1 MNVTLIGSGNVA
13 TTLGKLIKNAGH
25 TFLQVISRNELHAK
39 TLAGMLN
46 AEACTD
52 VSKINSQA
60 DIYIIAVS
68 DNTINSIAEDLNLPG
83 KIVVHTSGAASKE
96 ILKTVTENYGVFYPL
111 QSIRK
116 EKEETPVIPF
126 LLDASN
132 EKTLQIL
139 KPFAATVSE
148 NVFEANDEQRLKLH
162 IAAIFVSNFTN
173 HLFAL
178 AEFYCE
184 QENIPF
190 KMLIPLIQET
200 ALRLNEFSPKD
211 VQTGPAIRNDTTTIQ
226 KHLQELNNYPE
237 LQKIYTT
244 LTESILKM
252 YVK

>member
-1 MNVTLIGSGNVA
+1 MKITLIGSGNVA

-25 TFLQVISRNELHAK
+25 SFLQVISRNEQHAK
-39 TLAGMLN
+39 KLADILD

-52 VSKINSQA
+52 ISNINSLA

-68 DNTINSIAEDLNLPG
+68 DNAINSIAENLTLPG

-132 EKTLQIL
+132 TETLNTL
-139 KPFAATVSE
+139 KSFAASVSE

-162 IAAIFVSNFTN
+162 VGAIFVSNFTN

-178 AEFYCE
+178 VESYCE

-190 KMLIPLIQET
+190 KMLIPLINET
-200 ALRLNEFSPKD
+200 ALRLNEFSPKN

-237 LQKIYTT
+237 LQKIYAT

-252 YVK
+252 YIK